1 MLATSIVSA
10 GTVSCTS
17 NMRLRGGGSPVRES
31 LKDREREERERE
43 PVCVCERERDLIRS
57 QCPAGSGPGDVSTP
71 ITCLQTLI
79 IMFVL

>member
-1 MLATSIVSA
+1 MLATSIVIA

-43 PVCVCERERDLIRS
+43 PVCVCVCVRE
-57 QCPAGSGPGDVSTP
+57 T
-71 ITCLQTLI
+71 
-79 IMFVL
+79 

>member
-1 MLATSIVSA
+1 M
-10 GTVSCTS
+10 
-17 NMRLRGGGSPVRES
+17 RES

-71 ITCLQTLI
+71 ITCLQTHHQVASTTQI
-79 IMFVL
+79 WTTA